1 MIVNKLKYL
10 NNQIISC
17 KQCKRLVE
25 FREKIAFEKRK
36 QYFND
41 EYWGKAVHGFGDRNA
56 KILVVGLAPAAH
68 GANRTGRVF
77 TGDKSSD
84 FLFKCLYKSKIS
96 NLERSIDINDSLKLK
111 NMYITLALKCVP
123 PNDKPTSN
131 ELKNCFRFFKEELN
145 ILKNVEIMLALG
157 KIAFDTCIN
166 FFNLKKSKYPFKHG
180 QHYVVNKKIQIIACY
195 HPSPRNVNTG
205 LINEIKMNKVL
216 DKAKRMIETTL

>member
-1 MIVNKLKYL
+1 MIVNKLKNL

-36 QYFND
+36 QYFDD
-41 EYWGKAVHGFGDRNA
+41 EYWGKAVHGFGDRDA

-205 LINEIKMNKVL
+205 LINEIKMNEVL

>member
-1 MIVNKLKYL
+1 MIVNKLKNL

-25 FREKIAFEKRK
+25 FREKIAYEKRK
-36 QYFND
+36 QYFDD

>member
-36 QYFND
+36 QYFDD

-180 QHYVVNKKIQIIACY
+180 RHYVVNKKIQIIACY

-205 LINEIKMNKVL
+205 LINEIKMNEVL